1 MKITGVETTSL
12 PARESPTDGTHG
24 GRQALIQLKSDTG
37 LAGFAVVESE
47 AVPAVEAL
55 VRDGLAGADPRAT
68 MGLWERMNANAEST
82 RGGHFVRARAAL
94 DIAMWDLKA
103 KGNDEPLWKTLGGTR
118 PRARAHLAW
127 DRPWDGC
134 GATDWFR
141 RRRAETG
148 IRSASLAAGSDPAH
162 DLTALSDVRD
172 VLEAT
177 VPDSTLMLR
186 FDGTDW
192 PRDVIRH
199 VRALETRFDLACVC
213 SPVRRG
219 DVGGARQIGDAVR
232 AAVCVGHGEGDV
244 EAFLPYLRHYAA
256 NVIELDIAALG
267 ISGSIQ
273 VADAAFG

>member
-1 MKITGVETTSL
+1 
-12 PARESPTDGTHG
+12 
-24 GRQALIQLKSDTG
+24 
-37 LAGFAVVESE
+37 
-47 AVPAVEAL
+47 
-55 VRDGLAGADPRAT
+55 
-68 MGLWERMNANAEST
+68 
-82 RGGHFVRARAAL
+82 
-94 DIAMWDLKA
+94 
-103 KGNDEPLWKTLGGTR
+103 NDEPLWKTLGGTR

-127 DRPWDGC
+127 DRPWDGR
-134 GATDWFR
+134 GATNWFR

-148 IRSASLAAGSDPAH
+148 IRSASLAAGPDPAH
-162 DLTALSDVRD
+162 DLKALSDVRD

-177 VPDSTLMLR
+177 VPDSSLMLR
-186 FDGTDW
+186 FDGTSW

-219 DVGGARQIGDAVR
+219 DVRGARQIGDAVR
-232 AAVCVGHGEGDV
+232 AAVCVGHGDGDV

-273 VADAAFG
+273 VADAAFGFELPVLLTGYPGHVPVHLFAALPTAMSVEITFTHSVGAVSACGITFEAGRALAGMQPGNGLSIEVGCSP